1 MNKRARSVAAL
12 LVVMGLGVTAA
23 MVVAVITVINSVDF
37 MGLV

>member
-12 LVVMGLGVTAA
+12 LVVMGLGATAA
-23 MVVAVITVINSVDF
+23 MVVAVVTVINSVDF